1 MLKDDLEFIRRR
13 AAVRSDGIYG
23 DNLGISCFD
32 EAHVDPDPRDVVS
45 RARTSGSAEPALTEL
60 LDLSGALLIAEAAWL
75 CRISHDRSSTE
86 LLAYRGA
93 LSANEVAGVLE
104 SLAGPIN
111 LSHASAPFRWLSDG
125 REYIVCTIG
134 ETPEGSALLV
144 LRANRLQAGD
154 WPQAQEAAARAQR
167 LMAIFLSTGEAAPAR
182 PAPSQQ
188 SDALSR
194 GAINILPFGV
204 VVVDINQTI
213 LLANDAMQGFFAET
227 DLVANLG
234 GKLAVLNSDDAVRF
248 HVALGAVI
256 APRTRDDQSR
266 TIALAS
272 ESGNPILLSISRLA
286 DDGQP
291 PRACIVVTASAT
303 DYRAHVQ
310 PLAKAFALTP
320 VETRV
325 VAQLTEGYTVQEAAA
340 HLKLKVE
347 TVRTYLKQVF
357 QKTGTHRQVDLIQLM
372 KCGALPMLA

>member
-1 MLKDDLEFIRRR
+1 
-13 AAVRSDGIYG
+13 
-23 DNLGISCFD
+23 
-32 EAHVDPDPRDVVS
+32 
-45 RARTSGSAEPALTEL
+45 
-60 LDLSGALLIAEAAWL
+60 
-75 CRISHDRSSTE
+75 
-86 LLAYRGA
+86 
-93 LSANEVAGVLE
+93 
-104 SLAGPIN
+104 
-111 LSHASAPFRWLSDG
+111 
-125 REYIVCTIG
+125 
-134 ETPEGSALLV
+134 
-144 LRANRLQAGD
+144 
-154 WPQAQEAAARAQR
+154 
-167 LMAIFLSTGEAAPAR
+167 
-182 PAPSQQ
+182 
-188 SDALSR
+188 
-194 GAINILPFGV
+194 
-204 VVVDINQTI
+204 VVVDLNQTI

-272 ESGNPILLSISRLA
+272 ESGHPILLSISRLA
-286 DDGQP
+286 DEGQP

-340 HLKLKVE
+340 RLKLKVE

-372 KCGALPMLA
+372 KCGALPLLT

>member
-1 MLKDDLEFIRRR
+1 MLKSDLDFIRRR
-13 AAVRSDGIYG
+13 ATVRSDGLYG
-23 DNLGISCFD
+23 DRVGISCFD
-32 EAHVDPDPRDVVS
+32 EAHAVDGPEDVLS
-45 RARTSGSAEPALTEL
+45 HATAGGLIAPALSEL

-75 CRISHDRSSTE
+75 CRISDDGSSTE

-93 LSANEVAGVLE
+93 LSANEIAGVLD

-111 LSHASAPFRWLSDG
+111 FSHASAPFRWLSDG

-134 ETPEGSALLV
+134 ETSEGSALLV

-154 WPQAQEAAARAQR
+154 WPKGQEAAARAQR
-167 LMAIFLSTGEAAPAR
+167 LMAIFLSMGASASARAAPA
-182 PAPSQQ
+182 PD

-194 GAINILPFGV
+194 RAMNILPFGV
-204 VVVDINQTI
+204 VVVDLNQTI

-272 ESGNPILLSISRLA
+272 ESGHPILLSISRLA
-286 DDGQP
+286 DEGQP

-340 HLKLKVE
+340 RLKLKVE

-372 KCGALPMLA
+372 KCGALPLLT